1 MSHVRSGTTNEIIKE
16 AIVPVNDAYIP
27 LDGKLVLETSDYI
40 VALLVVS
47 VLVYVLN
54 LLSASAIL
62 T

>member
-1 MSHVRSGTTNEIIKE
+1 M
-16 AIVPVNDAYIP
+16 PVYPVGA
-27 LDGKLVLETSDYI
+27 VYI

-47 VLVYVLN
+47 VAVYVLN